1 MKTRFTGILTLLLAL
16 VVQVTFAQE
25 KTVSGT
31 VYEASGAPLPGASV
45 VVRGST
51 VGTQTDFDGNYAIKA
66 SVGDVLVFSYVG
78 MEPKNVTVGASNTIN
93 VTLEEGLQL
102 EEVIVTAQ
110 GIKREKKALGY
121 AVAEVGSD
129 QLEQRAEGDV
139 ARVLSGKAS
148 GVQITQQSG
157 LSGSGTSIFIRGLST
172 FSGSNQP
179 LFIVDG
185 VPFNSDTNT
194 TGDIDNDSGN
204 NFVTG
209 NNGSSRFLDL
219 DPNNIENINV
229 LKGLAAATLYGTQGR
244 NGVILITTKN
254 GAAGVSNKKF
264 EVTFSSSFF
273 QTEIASTPDYQNEFG
288 NGFDQ
293 AFGWF
298 FSNWGPAFRPDGIDG
313 FLQDG
318 TIRSD
323 GTVRH
328 PYSTAS
334 FRRDFPEFAGVRYE
348 YKPYQ
353 NVERFFRTGQVAQN
367 NLNLSGTSTDGK
379 MAFNMSLGHLEDK
392 GFTRGNK
399 LTRNNFGL
407 GGRAEL
413 SNNFTISGTLN
424 YARTDFV
431 SPPVAAGDGNT
442 VFGGGGSSVF
452 SNVFF
457 TPRSVD
463 LMGLP
468 FENPRDGSSVFYRQN
483 NSIQNPNWTIAN
495 AQNRQISNRIFG
507 NGNIQYTINNNLN
520 LNYRVG
526 IDVATEDNTDQ
537 QNKGGVNDNAAIRSG
552 FYRTWTNTT
561 TIWDH
566 NVVLNGQYSLS
577 EDIGMTFN
585 TGATTRRELFDRT
598 GVASTGQVVFDVF
611 RHFNFELQD
620 EIQFSQERNIIGVYG
635 QADFDYKRFLYLT
648 VAGRND
654 WVSNLSV
661 DNRSIFYPS
670 ASFSFIPTS
679 AFEGLKNN
687 KVLNYLK
694 IRGGVGTS
702 ANFPTGFP
710 VASQLTL
717 DVQRFRDDESGK
729 DVIVNTTSS
738 FKENPDLEPETS
750 TEFEVGIESTW
761 LNSRINLQASYYFRV
776 TEDLIVNRDLDAAT
790 GFTST
795 QTNIGEIETKGVELD
810 LNVDVFKPVNP
821 SGFNWNINAN
831 WTINES
837 EVTDLGENSEQVIVF
852 AGFNNLGNA
861 AIEGKPLGVLIGSRV
876 ARNDNGDFLVDSQGN
891 YVFEEGQ
898 FVIGDPNPDWTLN
911 ISNSFSYKGF
921 TLSSLIN
928 YTHGGDIYSQTI
940 ATLLGRGLIKE
951 TANRRETFILPGV
964 QQSNGQPNTVQI
976 NNSGFYFDNV
986 LFGPSELQVYDGSV
1000 IRLQEVSLSY
1010 SVPKSF
1016 LDKTPFGSLSL
1027 TASGFNLWFDA
1038 INTPDGANFDPNVAG
1053 LGVGNGR
1060 GFDFLNGPSSRR
1072 YGLSIKATF

>member
-93 VTLEEGLQL
+93 VTLEEGLLL

-129 QLEQRAEGDV
+129 QLEQRAEGDIG
-139 ARVLSGKAS
+139 RVLSGKAS
-148 GVQITQQSG
+148 GVQIVQQSG
-157 LSGSGTSIFIRGLST
+157 ISGSGTSIFIRGLST

-185 VPFNSDTNT
+185 VPFNSDTNAQ
-194 TGDIDNDSGN
+194 D
-204 NFVTG
+204 NFVNG

-219 DPNNIENINV
+219 DPNSIENINV

-254 GAAGVSNKKF
+254 GMAGTASNKKF
-264 EVTFSSSFF
+264 EATFSSSFF
-273 QTEIASTPDYQNEFG
+273 QTELASTPDYQDEFG

-298 FSNWGPAFRPDGIDG
+298 FSNWGPAFRFDGIDG
-313 FLQDG
+313 FGQSG
-318 TIRSD
+318 AIAPD
-323 GTVRH
+323 GTVPH
-328 PYSTAS
+328 PFSTAS
-334 FRRDFPEFAGVRYE
+334 FRADFPEFAGVRYE

-353 NVERFFRTGQVAQN
+353 SVERFFRTGQVAQN
-367 NLNLSGTSTDGK
+367 NLNLSGTSSDGK
-379 MAFNMSLGHLEDK
+379 MAFNMNMSHLEDK
-392 GFTRGNK
+392 GFTPGNK

-407 GGRAEL
+407 GGKAEL
-413 SNNFTISGTLN
+413 SNNFTINGTLN
-424 YARTDFV
+424 YARTDFI

-442 VFGGGGSSVF
+442 TFGGNSSVF

-468 FENPRDGSSVFYRQN
+468 FENPRDGSSVYYRQN
-483 NSIQNPNWTIAN
+483 NSIQHPLWTIEN
-495 AQNRQISNRIFG
+495 AQTRQITNRVFG
-507 NGNIQYTINNNLN
+507 NGTIDYKLNDNLSFT
-520 LNYRVG
+520 YRLG
-526 IDVATEDNTDQ
+526 IDVFAEDNVNQ
-537 QNKGGVNDNAAIRSG
+537 QNKGGVSDDAAVRSG
-552 FYRTWTNTT
+552 FYQTWTNTN

-566 NVVLNGQYSLS
+566 NFIINGQYQLTD
-577 EDIGMTFN
+577 DIGMTFN
-585 TGATTRRELFDRT
+585 VGATSRRELFDRQ
-598 GVASTGQVVFDVF
+598 GVASTGQLVFDVF
-611 RHFNFELQD
+611 RHFNFQLQD
-620 EIQFSQERNIIGVYG
+620 EIQTKRERNTVGVYG

-648 VAGRND
+648 LSGRND

-670 ASFSFIPTS
+670 ASVSFIPTS
-679 AFEGLKNN
+679 AFDGFKNS

-694 IRGGVGTS
+694 IRAGVGTS

-710 VASQLTL
+710 VSTNLNLTT
-717 DVQRFRDDESGK
+717 QRFQDSSGS
-729 DVIVNTTSS
+729 DVVVNSISNTLG
-738 FKENPDLEPETS
+738 NPDLEPETL
-750 TEFEVGIESTW
+750 TEFEGGIESTW
-761 LNSRINLQASYYFRV
+761 LNNRLRFEASAYFRI
-776 TEDLIVNRDLDAAT
+776 TEDLIVDRDLDPST
-790 GFTST
+790 GFSST
-795 QTNIGEIETKGVELD
+795 QTNVGEIEGKGVELD
-810 LNVDVFKPVNP
+810 ISGDIFK
-821 SGFNWNINAN
+821 SQSKDGFNWTVNAN

-837 EVTDLGENSEQVIVF
+837 EVTDLGDDIDVLVF
-852 AGFNNLGNA
+852 AGFTDLGNA
-861 AIEGKPLGVLIGSRV
+861 AIEGKPLGVMIGSRIQ
-876 ARNDNGDFLVDSQGN
+876 RNDQGEFLVDSQGN
-891 YVFEEGQ
+891 YIIEQGQ
-898 FVIGDPNPDWTLN
+898 FVIGDPNPDWILN

-940 ATLLGRGLIKE
+940 ATLLGRGLIQE
-951 TANRRETFILPGV
+951 TANRRETFVLPGV
-964 QQSNGQPNTVQI
+964 QQSTGQPNTVQI

-986 LFGPSELQVYDGSV
+986 LFGPSELQVYDGST

-1010 SVPKSF
+1010 SLPKTF
-1016 LDKTPFGSLSL
+1016 LEKTPFGSLSV
-1027 TASGFNLWFDA
+1027 TASGFNLWWDA
-1038 INTPDGANFDPNVAG
+1038 VNTPDGANFDPNVAG

-1072 YGLSIKATF
+1072 YGISVKATF

>member
-1 MKTRFTGILTLLLAL
+1 MRTRFTGILTLLLAL

-25 KTVSGT
+25 KVVSGT
-31 VYEASGAPLPGASV
+31 VYEASGAPLPGASIV
-45 VVRGST
+45 VQGT
-51 VGTQTDFDGNYAIKA
+51 TTGTQTDFDGNYSIKA

-78 MEPKNVTVGASNTIN
+78 MEPKSVTVGAANTIN

-121 AVAEVGSD
+121 AVAEVGSE

-185 VPFNSDTNT
+185 VPFNSDTNAQ
-194 TGDIDNDSGN
+194 GD
-204 NFVTG
+204 FVDG

-219 DPNNIENINV
+219 DPNSIESINV

-254 GAAGVSNKKF
+254 GAAGATNKKF
-264 EVTFSSSFF
+264 EATFSSSFF
-273 QTEIASTPDYQNEFG
+273 QTEIASMPDYQDEFG

-293 AFGWF
+293 SFGWF
-298 FSNWGPAFRPDGIDG
+298 FSNWGPAFRFDGIDG
-313 FLQDG
+313 FGRDG
-318 TIRSD
+318 TIQAD
-323 GTVRH
+323 GTLPH
-328 PYSTAS
+328 PYSTGNFKAA
-334 FRRDFPEFAGVRYE
+334 FPELAGVRYE

-353 NVERFFRTGQVAQN
+353 NAERFFRTGQVAQN
-367 NLNLSGTSTDGK
+367 NLNLAGSSSDGK
-379 MAFNMSLGHLEDK
+379 MAFNMNMSHLEDQ

-407 GGRAEL
+407 GGRAQL

-442 VFGGGGSSVF
+442 TFAGGASVF

-468 FENPRDGSSVFYRQN
+468 FENPIDGSSVYYRQN

-495 AQNRQISNRIFG
+495 AQTRQITNRMFG
-507 NGNIQYTINNNLN
+507 NGAIDFKINNNLN
-520 LNYRVG
+520 LVYRLG
-526 IDVATEDNTDQ
+526 IDVISENNTNQ
-537 QNKGGVNDNAAIRSG
+537 QNKGGVTSSSLIRSG
-552 FYRTWTNTT
+552 FYNTWTNTN

-566 NVVLNGQYSLS
+566 NLVLNGQYSITD
-577 EDIGMTFN
+577 DIGVTFN
-585 TGATTRRELFDRT
+585 VGATTRREVFDQQ
-598 GVASTGQVVFDVF
+598 GVSSNGQLVFDVF
-611 RHFNFELQD
+611 RHFNFQNQD
-620 EIQFSQERNIIGVYG
+620 EIQFTRERNIIGLYG

-648 VAGRND
+648 FAGRND

-670 ASFSFIPTS
+670 ASFSFIPTA
-679 AFEGLKNN
+679 AFDALKSNN
-687 KVLNYLK
+687 VLNYLK
-694 IRGGVGTS
+694 IRGGIGTS

-710 VASQLTL
+710 VANTLTL
-717 DVQRFRDDESGK
+717 NTQRFQDAGGS
-729 DVIVNTTSS
+729 DVVVNTTSN
-738 FKENPDLEPETS
+738 FLGNPDLKPETL
-750 TEFEVGIESTW
+750 TEYEVGIESTW
-761 LNSRINLQASYYFRV
+761 WKNRINLQASYYFRK
-776 TEDLIVNRDLDAAT
+776 TEDLIVNRNLDQAT
-790 GFTST
+790 GFGLT
-795 QTNIGEIETKGVELD
+795 QTNVGEIQGEGVELD
-810 LNVDVFKPVNP
+810 LGVDIFKSEKPG
-821 SGFNWNINAN
+821 GFNWNLNAN
-831 WTINES
+831 WTINET
-837 EVTDLGENSEQVIVF
+837 EVTDLGQDTDLIVF
-852 AGFNNLGNA
+852 EGFTNLGNA
-861 AIEGKPLGVLIGSRV
+861 AIEDKPLGVIIGSRI
-876 ARNDNGDFLVDSQGN
+876 ARDDNGNFLVNSQGN
-891 YVFEEGQ
+891 YVEEVGQ
-898 FVIGDPNPDWTLN
+898 FVIGDPNPDWILN
-911 ISNSFSYKGF
+911 VSNSITFKNF

-928 YTHGGDIYSQTI
+928 YTHGGDIYSQSI

-951 TANRRETFILPGV
+951 TANRRETFVLPGV
-964 QQSNGQPNTVQI
+964 QESTGQPNRVQI
-976 NNSGFYFDNV
+976 NNSDYFFSNV

-1016 LDKTPFGSLSL
+1016 LDKTPFGSLSV

-1038 INTPDGANFDPNVAG
+1038 VNTPDGANFDPNVAG

-1072 YGLSIKATF
+1072 YGLSLKATF